1 MVLFHRT
8 WYYYGT
14 IVLPVF
20 LDMSEM
26 VHVKKK
32 KLAKQW
38 YMSKQNGITKNKCD
52 FTFVN
57 SPQTW

>member
-32 KLAKQW
+32 ERKETGKTVVW
-38 YMSKQNGITKNKCD
+38 PNKM
-52 FTFVN
+52 VLPKIN
-57 SPQTW
+57 VILPL